1 MLVLPVPLVFILSI
15 VMAFILDWAMGLIL
29 LGILIIIMIIAVFII
44 KSSSPL
50 FRKLQKLLDKMS
62 SVLLENITGV
72 RVVRAFNNEEREER
86 RMDDA
91 FSGYASTSIKANRR
105 FALLDGI
112 SFFAINILIILV
124 YALSG
129 FRISAG
135 LFEVGDITAIIE
147 YAMFALFYLMMA
159 QMVILTL
166 PRALECCERI
176 RSVLDF
182 SPTIADNVESPVQ
195 LDERSGNVLKFE
207 RVAFRFADADEYT
220 LRKLNFA
227 CRRGQ
232 TTAIIGGT
240 GSGKSTV
247 ASLMLRFNDV
257 TEGRVL
263 LNGVD
268 IRRMP
273 QYQLRDNI
281 AYVQQRAWLF
291 SGTIAENLRYGNE
304 NATDE
309 ELWHA
314 LEVAQAADFVKKL
327 PEGLNSFVAQGGT
340 NFSGGQKQRLS
351 MPARS

>member
-1 MLVLPVPLVFILSI
+1 
-15 VMAFILDWAMGLIL
+15 
-29 LGILIIIMIIAVFII
+29 
-44 KSSSPL
+44 
-50 FRKLQKLLDKMS
+50 
-62 SVLLENITGV
+62 
-72 RVVRAFNNEEREER
+72 
-86 RMDDA
+86 
-91 FSGYASTSIKANRR
+91 
-105 FALLDGI
+105 
-112 SFFAINILIILV
+112 
-124 YALSG
+124 
-129 FRISAG
+129 
-135 LFEVGDITAIIE
+135 
-147 YAMFALFYLMMA
+147 MMA

-182 SPTIADNVESPVQ
+182 SPTIADNVDSPAN
-195 LDERSGNVLKFE
+195 LNGNAGEVLQFE

-273 QYQLRDNI
+273 Q
-281 AYVQQRAWLF
+281 
-291 SGTIAENLRYGNE
+291 
-304 NATDE
+304 
-309 ELWHA
+309 
-314 LEVAQAADFVKKL
+314 
-327 PEGLNSFVAQGGT
+327 
-340 NFSGGQKQRLS
+340 
-351 MPARS
+351 